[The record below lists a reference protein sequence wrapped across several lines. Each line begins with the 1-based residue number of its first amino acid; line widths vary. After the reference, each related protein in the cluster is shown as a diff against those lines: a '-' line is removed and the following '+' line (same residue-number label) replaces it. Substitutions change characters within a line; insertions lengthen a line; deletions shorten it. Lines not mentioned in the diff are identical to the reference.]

1 MEFTLK
7 TVLDRA
13 RRADLR
19 SIRTEVNALGA
30 VFVVRSTITLGNQ
43 EFSAHAVAEHPSQL
57 RRAEDEAILAA
68 FQYAGYTA
76 EELMPSTPIL
86 QVVSPPPVPQ
96 VAAPLFQNS
105 GPLFPE
111 IEPEV
116 EAEAEDFETFPDID
130 RESLMS
136 ESSTLMAELKMDK
149 RAGRSYLIQTYNK
162 QARQDLN
169 DEELL
174 SFLEYLRAQQHANQS
189 SRLPF

>member
-1 MEFTLK
+1 MEFTLR

-30 VFVVRSTITLGNQ
+30 VFVVRSTLTLGNQ

-57 RRAEDEAILAA
+57 RKAEDESILAA
-68 FQYAGYTA
+68 LQYAGYTT
-76 EELMPSTPIL
+76 EELTPSTPIL

-96 VAAPLFQNS
+96 VAAAPLFQNS

-111 IEPEV
+111 V
-116 EAEAEDFETFPDID
+116 ESETEDFDAFPDVD
-130 RESLMS
+130 RETLMS

-174 SFLEYLRAQQHANQS
+174 SFLEYLRAQHHTNQS